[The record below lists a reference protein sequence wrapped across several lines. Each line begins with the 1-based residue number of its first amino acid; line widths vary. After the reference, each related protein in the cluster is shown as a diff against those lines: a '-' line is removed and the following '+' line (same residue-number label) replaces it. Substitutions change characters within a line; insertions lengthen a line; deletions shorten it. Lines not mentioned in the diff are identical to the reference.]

1 MPPSCLCPKLT
12 WGADV
17 ASACCSLHDKGEPGS
32 PCPSRPVLRIIG
44 SLLLL
49 LASGFFL
56 SAWWCTLPCARV
68 YIYIYIFFSIYVFC
82 ARDLV
87 QIEACPAWLWES
99 FLAAGSRP
107 KQEAVEGVEQGSQPW
122 IGFWLFALFLDL
134 ICAAFISVLRWTYN
148 TPGPWSL
155 RADRGVPPKRRHGG
169 TDWQSFGFGPQEFA
183 ERPCAKCFKDGPM
196 RAWTFPIL
204 YFTIL
209 N

>member
-68 YIYIYIFFSIYVFC
+68 YIYIYFFFLYMFSALATLFKLRLAPRGCGSLSLQPAAGPSKRQSRGWSRGANLGSDFGCLPFFWIWFALHSFLFCDEPIIPLGHEVFVPTG
-82 ARDLV
+82 AYRRREGMAEQIGKASGSGLKNLQRDLV
-87 QIEACPAWLWES
+87 QN
-99 FLAAGSRP
+99 
-107 KQEAVEGVEQGSQPW
+107 
-122 IGFWLFALFLDL
+122 ALRMDPCVHEL
-134 ICAAFISVLRWTYN
+134 
-148 TPGPWSL
+148 SL
-155 RADRGVPPKRRHGG
+155 YY
-169 TDWQSFGFGPQEFA
+169 TL
-183 ERPCAKCFKDGPM
+183 
-196 RAWTFPIL
+196 L
-204 YFTIL
+204 Y
-209 N
+209 